1 MAAFRMVIELAGM
14 ADIDS
19 IENMKPDTDDDSVE
33 LIIKHDGDRIIYEQ
47 TNFET
52 AHRVLEKLERM
63 RITDHEGLKDYEY
76 SGE

>member
-19 IENMKPDTDDDSVE
+19 IENIKPDTDDDSVD
-33 LIIKHDGDRIIYEQ
+33 LIIKHDGDRIIHEQ

-63 RITDHEGLKDYEY
+63 GITNHEGLKDYEY